1 LTKSCPK
8 EWGNYTVYILQ
19 SEKLQRYYVGSCK
32 NINERLG
39 QHREQAF
46 TKSFTARAND
56 WKMYFQLDDLSYEQ
70 ARKIEALIKKM
81 KSKKYY
87 NSPQI

>member
-1 LTKSCPK
+1 MA
-8 EWGNYTVYILQ
+8 TVYILH

-32 NINERLG
+32 NLNERLE
-39 QHREQAF
+39 QHRKQVF

-70 ARKIEALIKKM
+70 ARKIEALIK
-81 KSKKYY
+81 
-87 NSPQI
+87 N